1 MSNKNPYEKKEELDI
16 PDFIEDKTNSDS
28 SIDMSIFKMSDDEL
42 YDDVTDETDEYDEDY
57 EDYQPKRK
65 RKGNGPVIVCLIIIF
80 LLLAALAGSV
90 FYALKQHEA
99 YVKAN
104 TAYLQVQANEDNYK
118 KQIAEQGATIEALNK
133 QIEEMQKNDGS
144 IGEGDIVYEI
154 TDGGMRFRVE
164 PTSDA
169 ELTTYNGY
177 SQVETGEKYRVLEV
191 VNDKDLG
198 DQYTWAKLADN
209 VYFCLGE
216 DEEWVKRIS

>member
-144 IGEGDIVYEI
+144 IGEGNIVYEI